1 MLNRVLI
8 IGLFLTT
15 LALVSTVVIQDGS
28 SLDESSDNDN
38 MFLVVRVIDG
48 DTIELDSG
56 EIVRYLDVDT
66 PETVHPSKPVE
77 CFGPEATQRNI
88 ELVQGRYV
96 RLDIPT
102 ERTDKYGR
110 LLAYV
115 YTNDGFVNG
124 ALVWGGYA
132 YARSY
137 GESGS
142 LYDTLVQ
149 LEDGARTKQKGLWAT
164 CE

>member
-15 LALVSTVVIQDGS
+15 LALVS
-28 SLDESSDNDN
+28 
-38 MFLVVRVIDG
+38 LVVLRNEHTIEKSLSDDNLFFVIRVVDG

-77 CFGPEATQRNI
+77 CFGPEATRRNI
-88 ELVQGRYV
+88 ELVQDRYV
-96 RLDIPT
+96 RLDIPE

-115 YTNDGFVNG
+115 YTDEGFVNG

-137 GESGS
+137 GQPGS
-142 LYDTLVQ
+142 LYPTLVQ
-149 LEDGARTKQKGLWAT
+149 LEDGARIKQKGLWAD
-164 CE
+164 CK

>member
-142 LYDTLVQ
+142 LYATLVQ